1 MERQF
6 SSSVVP
12 STPSPPWL
20 LGLQVVVG
28 DSVGL
33 QVVVGD
39 SVGLQVVVGDSVGLL
54 GRVEDKGISGVQEV
68 KERVVEP
75 GVLL

>member
-33 QVVVGD
+33 
-39 SVGLQVVVGDSVGLL
+39 L
-54 GRVEDKGISGVQEV
+54 GRVGDKGISGVQEV

>member
-1 MERQF
+1 MERQS

-33 QVVVGD
+33 
-39 SVGLQVVVGDSVGLL
+39 L
-54 GRVEDKGISGVQEV
+54 GRVEDKGVSGVHEV
-68 KERVVEP
+68 KERVIEP
-75 GVLL
+75 GVLI

>member
-20 LGLQVVVG
+20 L
-28 DSVGL
+28 GL

-75 GVLL
+75 GVLD

>member
-33 QVVVGD
+33 
-39 SVGLQVVVGDSVGLL
+39 L
-54 GRVEDKGISGVQEV
+54 GRVEDKGVSGVQEV

-75 GVLL
+75 GVLI

>member
-20 LGLQVVVG
+20 LGLQVVVS

-39 SVGLQVVVGDSVGLL
+39 SIGLL
-54 GRVEDKGISGVQEV
+54 GRVDNKGVSGVHEV
-68 KERVVEP
+68 KERVIEP
-75 GVLL
+75 GVLI